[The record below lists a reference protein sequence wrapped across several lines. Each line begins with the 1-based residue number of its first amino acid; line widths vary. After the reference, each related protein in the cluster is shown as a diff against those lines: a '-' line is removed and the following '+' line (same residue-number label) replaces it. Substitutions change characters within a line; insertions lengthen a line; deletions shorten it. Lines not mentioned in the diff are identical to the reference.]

1 MKNNINQDTTQPKQP
16 QRRFRFLDRNCD
28 SSSTSHGFL
37 TGAHQFRR
45 YSFHLHPPLHFLT
58 IIFLFDIFVMP
69 LLLVIAAQSW
79 PAGINRAAQLVPSID
94 NTNDNNGEQAGRTK
108 KEGGGPVCK
117 ICRSV
122 EIFVPYSTSISRH
135 SPPSRKIASRE
146 IGASVICRASPPV
159 NDLIFLLDCHSY
171 AYLSF
176 DSSNFSPLLPP
187 SMRSLYF
194 YPFFF

>member
-45 YSFHLHPPLHFLT
+45 YSFHPHPPLHFLT

-108 KEGGGPVCK
+108 KEGGGAPCVK
-117 ICRSV
+117 YVDRSK
-122 EIFVPYSTSISRH
+122 F
-135 SPPSRKIASRE
+135 
-146 IGASVICRASPPV
+146 
-159 NDLIFLLDCHSY
+159 
-171 AYLSF
+171 
-176 DSSNFSPLLPP
+176 SSHIQRQSLGILLPP
-187 SMRSLYF
+187 GKSRPGKLGLPSSAVLRLR
-194 YPFFF
+194 